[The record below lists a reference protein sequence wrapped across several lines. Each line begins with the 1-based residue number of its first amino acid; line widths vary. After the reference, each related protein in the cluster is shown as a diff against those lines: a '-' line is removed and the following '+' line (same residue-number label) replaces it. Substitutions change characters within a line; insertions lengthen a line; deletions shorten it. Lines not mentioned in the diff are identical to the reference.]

1 MGVALRKRVWRLLE
15 RSNLEISYD
24 PVILFLGVSP
34 LESRVS
40 PLESRVSCYCPPTFT
55 AALFAVAARQK
66 EPKCPSVGEQ
76 LNKCATED
84 YSAIKGREL

>member
-1 MGVALRKRVWRLLE
+1 MGEMSTGVALTKRVWRLLE
-15 RSNLEISYD
+15 RSNLEIPYD
-24 PVILFLGVSP
+24 PGIPFLGVSP
-34 LESRVS
+34 PESRVS
-40 PLESRVSCYCPPTFT
+40 TWYSPPTFT

-84 YSAIKGREL
+84 YSAIKGRKL